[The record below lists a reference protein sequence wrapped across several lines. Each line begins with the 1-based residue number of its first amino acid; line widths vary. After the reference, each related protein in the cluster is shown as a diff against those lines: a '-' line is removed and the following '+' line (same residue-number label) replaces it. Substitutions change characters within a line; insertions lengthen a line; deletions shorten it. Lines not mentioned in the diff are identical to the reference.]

1 MYVHKLNAVARSI
14 NESYTRKLQQISL
27 LPKQRITVP
36 IVRLRKPEDTM
47 ESLKNSKLSGCYLRL
62 YSEDFKNN
70 EVVHFVLEQKQLA
83 ALKRQK
89 DLKIKP
95 IYIQINGVEYRTL
108 LDTITT
114 HPSSLLLPSLRMDR
128 KRCVQ

>member
-1 MYVHKLNAVARSI
+1 MYAHKLNAVARSI
-14 NESYTRKLQQISL
+14 NESYTRRLQQVSL

-47 ESLKNSKLSGCYLRL
+47 ESLKNSKMSGCYLRL
-62 YSEDFKNN
+62 YSDDFKNN
-70 EVVHFVLEQKQLA
+70 EVVHFVLEQKQLI

-89 DLKIKP
+89 DLQIKP
-95 IYIQINGVEYRTL
+95 IYIVINGVEYRTL

-114 HPSSLLLPSLRMDR
+114 HPSRPLLTSFWMGRQ
-128 KRCVQ
+128 RCLQ